1 LESLIKY
8 GIDNNIIF
16 LSLFVLSIGGLSW
29 LIKWILQTNDEREGR
44 YITTIEKLS
53 DNLEVIKDVQ
63 TSVERIERKL
73 EVRN

>member
-1 LESLIKY
+1 MESLIKY

-16 LSLFVLSIGGLSW
+16 LSLFVMSIGGLSW
-29 LIKWILQTNDEREGR
+29 LIKWILHTNDEREGR

-53 DNLEVIKDVQ
+53 VNLEVVKEVQ

-73 EVRN
+73 ESR

>member
-1 LESLIKY
+1 VESLIKY

-16 LSLFVLSIGGLSW
+16 LSLFVMSIGGLSW
-29 LIKWILQTNDEREGR
+29 LIKWILHTNDEREGR

-53 DNLEVIKDVQ
+53 DNLEVVNDVR

-73 EVRN
+73 ESR

>member
-16 LSLFVLSIGGLSW
+16 LSLFVMSIGGLSW
-29 LIKWILQTNDEREGR
+29 LIKWILHTNDEREGR

-53 DNLEVIKDVQ
+53 DNLEVVNDVR

-73 EVRN
+73 ESR

>member
-44 YITTIEKLS
+44 YITTIEKLA

-73 EVRN
+73 EAR

>member
-1 LESLIKY
+1 MESLIKY

-16 LSLFVLSIGGLSW
+16 LSLFVMSIGGLSW
-29 LIKWILQTNDEREGR
+29 LIKWILHTNDEREGR

-53 DNLEVIKDVQ
+53 DNLEVVNDVR

-73 EVRN
+73 ESR